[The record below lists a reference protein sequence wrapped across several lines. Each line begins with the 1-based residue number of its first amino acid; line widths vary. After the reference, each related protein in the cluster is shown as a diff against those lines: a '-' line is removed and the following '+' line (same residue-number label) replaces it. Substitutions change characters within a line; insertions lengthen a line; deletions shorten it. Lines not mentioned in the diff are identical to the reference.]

1 MSHSARRMTD
11 YDTSGA
17 DGWKVLASA
26 CDSVFRLLA
35 RLLAEQ
41 RCRKAIRELECL
53 DDRLLTDIGT
63 TRCGIK
69 HVVRYGVDAIAS
81 EPRVARYPSTTWLVP
96 GALTLVALFSIGLLF
111 V

>member
-1 MSHSARRMTD
+1 MTD
-11 YDTSGA
+11 YDMSRA
-17 DGWKVLASA
+17 DGRKAFASA
-26 CDSVFRLLA
+26 CDSVFRRLA

-41 RCRKAIRELECL
+41 RYRTAIRELECL

-63 TRCGIK
+63 TRCGIR

-81 EPRVARYPSTTWLVP
+81 EPRVARFPPTTWLAP

>member
-1 MSHSARRMTD
+1 M
-11 YDTSGA
+11 G
-17 DGWKVLASA
+17 G
-26 CDSVFRLLA
+26 RLSQAHATLFFVCLPG
-35 RLLAEQ
+35 LLAEQ

-81 EPRVARYPSTTWLVP
+81 EPRVARYPPTWLAP